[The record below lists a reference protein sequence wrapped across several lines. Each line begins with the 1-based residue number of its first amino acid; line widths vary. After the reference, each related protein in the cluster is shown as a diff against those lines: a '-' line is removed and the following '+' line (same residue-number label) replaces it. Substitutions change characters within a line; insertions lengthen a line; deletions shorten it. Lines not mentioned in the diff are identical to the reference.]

1 MHIRIHE
8 TMQVGDLIAAA
19 YDEAARQ
26 TSDAREVSRVATR
39 VVSEFLRSA
48 RRALPPPPTTGEP
61 ASKRDSRQRENK

>member
-39 VVSEFLRSA
+39 VVTKFLRSA
-48 RRALPPPPTTGEP
+48 RRALPPPVTTLTP
-61 ASKRDSRQRENK
+61 SSTRNSRQRDNQ

>member
-39 VVSEFLRSA
+39 VVTKFLRSA
-48 RRALPPPPTTGEP
+48 RRALPPPVITLTPSRTRT
-61 ASKRDSRQRENK
+61 SRQRDNQ